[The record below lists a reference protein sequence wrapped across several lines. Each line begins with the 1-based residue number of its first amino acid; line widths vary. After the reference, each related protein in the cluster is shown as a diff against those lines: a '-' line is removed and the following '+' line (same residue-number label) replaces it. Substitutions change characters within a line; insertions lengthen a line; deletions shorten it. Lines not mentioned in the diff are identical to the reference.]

1 MSIAEPTL
9 AMTFAFFWTVSF
21 TQMNINPVSFC
32 TTPCVLLKVW
42 CTKCGAQSVVLKV
55 WCCEQAEQQA
65 VSDAV
70 EAVTNVTKA
79 IWPQSRTVL
88 FGSQATTLALPGSD
102 LDIVILGVSENITN
116 AASGFTKCVC
126 ILMCAYNAGHGHGL
140 VTWQAYGCVYMS
152 VVRDLVQVSGKQLSE
167 LYQSPPCLLPS
178 QRV

>member
-1 MSIAEPTL
+1 M
-9 AMTFAFFWTVSF
+9 
-21 TQMNINPVSFC
+21 
-32 TTPCVLLKVW
+32 
-42 CTKCGAQSVVLKV
+42 LKV

-70 EAVTNVTKA
+70 EAVTNVAKA

-126 ILMCAYNAGHGHGL
+126 IVMCAYNARPGHGL
-140 VTWQAYGCVYMS
+140 ATCQSNGCMYMS
-152 VVRDLVQVSGKQLSE
+152 VSRDLMQVGGKQLSE
-167 LYQSPPCLLPS
+167 LIQLPPCVLPFPAKTF
-178 QRV
+178 